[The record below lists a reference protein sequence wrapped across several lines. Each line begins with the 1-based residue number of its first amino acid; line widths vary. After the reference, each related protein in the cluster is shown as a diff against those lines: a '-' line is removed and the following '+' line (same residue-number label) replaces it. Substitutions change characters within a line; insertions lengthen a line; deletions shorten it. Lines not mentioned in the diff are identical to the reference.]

1 MNLIQYSSHIIFKAN
16 IMKIGKTTA
25 QLAHIQLREHA
36 SLNKSDTYATM
47 TPRGEWW
54 FKIIPYK
61 IGFESSLTFIFTKLW
76 AQFLVN
82 GKEWWLTRL
91 TPNSA
96 NDATWPGTLGFSNEL
111 RERKLRR
118 ENPKKIYMDYWKIR
132 NTRAT
137 RCRPTRDNIPLW
149 PVHNKPFQLNTHE
162 ISGVLRTFFHP
173 NLCPQIRD
181 RPGHRAG
188 LPRD

>member
-1 MNLIQYSSHIIFKAN
+1 
-16 IMKIGKTTA
+16 MKIGKTTA

-54 FKIIPYK
+54 FKIILYK

-76 AQFLVN
+76 AKNLVN

-96 NDATWPGTLGFSNEL
+96 NDAACSGTLGFSNES

-137 RCRPTRDNIPLW
+137 RCRPPLLQ
-149 PVHNKPFQLNTHE
+149 PVTICHYYQSIINHLGSTHTKFRASYARSS
-162 ISGVLRTFFHP
+162 IRTFASRFVTAQDIVQVCLRTK
-173 NLCPQIRD
+173 L
-181 RPGHRAG
+181 
-188 LPRD
+188 

>member
-1 MNLIQYSSHIIFKAN
+1 
-16 IMKIGKTTA
+16 MKIGKTTA
-25 QLAHIQLREHA
+25 QVAHIQLREHA

-54 FKIIPYK
+54 FKIISYK

-137 RCRPTRDNIPLW
+137 RCRPPLLQ
-149 PVHNKPFQLNTHE
+149 PVTTYHYDLYTINHFSSTLTKFRASYARSSIRTCAHKFMTAQV
-162 ISGVLRTFFHP
+162 IVQVCLRTK
-173 NLCPQIRD
+173 L
-181 RPGHRAG
+181 
-188 LPRD
+188 